1 MSTTTSNNGRLCNQI
16 IRNLCVS
23 FIAQKHNLFVI
34 YSSYD
39 KIRKLGINLFIGQNK
54 YNNSIELNDNNFFDI
69 LNSSSIMYNLEP
81 NKSYFQT
88 KEISNYLYNYLT
100 NDENKINIINA
111 NPYKDRYN
119 NNNDCFIHIRL
130 TDAEQYNPGV
140 EFYLQALNN
149 INFNTLSNTLSNTLF
164 IASDDINHK
173 IIKTLQSKYP
183 ELIIINYNDVET
195 IQFGSTCKNLILSH
209 GSYSVMIGYLAFYSN
224 IFYKKIDEFKKWH
237 GDIFSIPN
245 WHCIV

>member
-1 MSTTTSNNGRLCNQI
+1 MTTTTSNNGRFCNQI

-39 KIRKLGINLFIGQNK
+39 RISKLGINLFIGQNK

-88 KEISNYLYNYLT
+88 KEISNYLYNYLN
-100 NDENKINIINA
+100 NDENKIKIMNA

-130 TDAEQYNPGV
+130 TDAEQYNPGA
-140 EFYLQALNN
+140 EFYLQALKN
-149 INFNTLSNTLSNTLF
+149 INFNTLFNTLF

-173 IIKTLQSKYP
+173 IIKTLQSNYP
-183 ELIIINYNDVET
+183 ELIIINYNEVET

-209 GSYSVMIGYLAFYSN
+209 GSYSAMIGYLAFYST
-224 IFYKKIDEFKKWH
+224 IFYKKIDDCKKWH
-237 GDIFSIPN
+237 GDIFSIQN